1 MVAKAAWLVVEP
13 EINLASYLA
22 SEEPCFLSSQAAK
35 SQAAKSHV
43 AKSQAAKL
51 QGKDYPLSIDG
62 LEHRPVVEE
71 PSDD

>member
-22 SEEPCFLSSQAAK
+22 SEEPCFLSSQTIDSLSKDDLLCIDELEDRAA
-35 SQAAKSHV
+35 
-43 AKSQAAKL
+43 
-51 QGKDYPLSIDG
+51 GED
-62 LEHRPVVEE
+62 